1 MKSENRLIQLKELL
15 QNYETGLYL
24 EGEVISVCFEL
35 LNCQLTRTQIWSVTP
50 DWIKS
55 QIITQVKNFSDEDEI
70 ISFGRKDIQTIKT
83 EMLEIKNWL
92 SIQGLLDK
100 IQTNTLYTGSK
111 LL

>member
-1 MKSENRLIQLKELL
+1 ML
-15 QNYETGLYL
+15 QNYEAGLHL
-24 EGEVISVCFEL
+24 EGEVISICFEL

-50 DWIKS
+50 DWVES
-55 QIITQVKNFSDEDEI
+55 QTITQIKNFSDEDEI
-70 ISFGRKDIQTIKT
+70 ISFDKKDIQTIRT